1 MTALVYDA
9 GALIAA
15 ERDDRRLWEI
25 HRRALR
31 RGVRPIVPTTVLAQ
45 VRRGDSTDRGLA
57 KLLDGC
63 RIAVL
68 DRAAAELVGD
78 LLGAAGRDDIVDAH
92 VVICCLVL
100 GGGCVTSD
108 RADIA
113 HLAEVARTDRRR
125 RFGRRKV
132 SIVAV

>member
-15 ERDDRRLWEI
+15 ERDDRRMWEI

-31 RGVRPIVPTTVLAQ
+31 RRVRPIVPTTVLAQ
-45 VRRGDSTDRGLA
+45 VCRDDSADRGLA

-68 DRAAAELVGD
+68 DRAAA
-78 LLGAAGRDDIVDAH
+78 
-92 VVICCLVL
+92 
-100 GGGCVTSD
+100 
-108 RADIA
+108 
-113 HLAEVARTDRRR
+113 
-125 RFGRRKV
+125 
-132 SIVAV
+132 